1 MNWIKYEK
9 NSHGK
14 MPELE
19 LHSPATETVWIR
31 TDNPY
36 ADRYGTGYY
45 EYGEDGPGSSRWYY
59 SGCAIGFNV
68 THWSTIEPP
77 EGLRW

>member
-9 NSHGK
+9 NNCE

-19 LHSPATETVWIR
+19 LNSPATETVWIR

-36 ADRYGTGYY
+36 AGRYGVGYY
-45 EYGEDGPGSSRWYY
+45 DYETPGWSYY
-59 SGCAIGFNV
+59 GCASGHNV
-68 THWSTIEPP
+68 THWAKFEPP
-77 EGLRW
+77 QGERY